1 MITQGLT
8 ILTVAGLS
16 TSSIVGS
23 EAISGERA
31 LLNRVE
37 HVVTPS
43 KSEFLPA
50 DPARALLGRIERV
63 TAQQSTVSDIKIEG
77 KQALLGRRGS

>member
-1 MITQGLT
+1 MRTQMITQGLT

-31 LLNRVE
+31 LLNR
-37 HVVTPS
+37 
-43 KSEFLPA
+43 A
-50 DPARALLGRIERV
+50 
-63 TAQQSTVSDIKIEG
+63 
-77 KQALLGRRGS
+77 